1 MSAWDE
7 AGGEASGGPEARVEV
22 AEVAIPG
29 KPIAWAWQSSCFSWV
44 TTSNLEARAN
54 KQEHSALSQNEAAW
68 KFYFRATE

>member
-29 KPIAWAWQSSCFSWV
+29 KPAAWAWQSSCFSWV
-44 TTSNLEARAN
+44 ITSNLEARAN
-54 KQEHSALSQNEAAW
+54 KIVLLFHRMRQPGNSTFGQQSD
-68 KFYFRATE
+68 